1 MSIIPEELKTQ
12 SFPCP
17 KCGQFIN
24 DEMPTCRYCK
34 VEISSDERS
43 TAAAN
48 AIYEKKAASISSQK
62 RTLVFGVVVLLAS
75 IANLIVPIVD
85 FSLNYADGSKIP
97 CLSIVGIIVGATI
110 TLIGLNGY
118 IRERNR

>member
-24 DEMPTCRYCK
+24 NEMPTCRYCK
-34 VEISSDERS
+34 AEITADERS

-48 AIYEKKAASISSQK
+48 AIYEKKVASIASQK
-62 RTLVFGVVVLLAS
+62 RTLAFGAIVLLAS
-75 IANLIVPIVD
+75 IANLIVPMVD
-85 FSLNYADGSKIP
+85 LSLTYADGSKIP
-97 CLSIVGIIVGATI
+97 CLSIVGIIVGATT